1 MLRTLSDI
9 GKFILVGGTALAV
22 LAPLDT
28 ARASGFSVL
37 YSFAGSD
44 GDLPEAGLIMDTAGN
59 LYGTTEYG
67 GGGCYCGT
75 VFKLAPDGTEMA
87 LHVFGGGSDGANPTA
102 RLIKDTA
109 GNLYG
114 TTSAGGGNSCSGSG
128 CGTVFKLAPD
138 GSETVFYAFTGGKN
152 GSNPLAGLIMDS
164 KGVLYGTTYAGGGRG
179 CNGYGCGI
187 VFKLAPDGKETVLHF
202 FTGGSDGYWPWASLI
217 EDTGGNLYGT
227 TGFGGNQDSGVV
239 FKLAPDGTE
248 TVLYAFTGGSD
259 GGEPIG
265 GLIRDTAGN
274 LYGTA
279 KNGGTGCHRVGCGT
293 VFRLAPDGTE
303 TVLHIFG
310 GRGGRQP
317 LAGLIKDS
325 RGHLYSTTS
334 GGGMYG
340 YGTVFKLKE

>member
-1 MLRTLSDI
+1 MRTLSDI

-44 GDLPEAGLIMDTAGN
+44 GDLPEAGLIRDTAGN
-59 LYGTTEYG
+59 LFGTTEYG

-75 VFKLAPDGTEMA
+75 VFKLAPDG
-87 LHVFGGGSDGANPTA
+87 
-102 RLIKDTA
+102 
-109 GNLYG
+109 
-114 TTSAGGGNSCSGSG
+114 
-128 CGTVFKLAPD
+128 
-138 GSETVFYAFTGGKN
+138 SETVLYSFTGGKN

-217 EDTGGNLYGT
+217 EDTAGNLYGT

-248 TVLYAFTGGSD
+248 TVLYAFY
-259 GGEPIG
+259 
-265 GLIRDTAGN
+265 RR
-274 LYGTA
+274 
-279 KNGGTGCHRVGCGT
+279 K
-293 VFRLAPDGTE
+293 
-303 TVLHIFG
+303 
-310 GRGGRQP
+310 
-317 LAGLIKDS
+317 
-325 RGHLYSTTS
+325 
-334 GGGMYG
+334 
-340 YGTVFKLKE
+340 